1 MKPLDMPEQQKEKY
15 VKVALDK
22 AERLERLINELF
34 EITKYNAHTVIIKK
48 GKCKFTLFDCA
59 GNR

>member
-1 MKPLDMPEQQKEKY
+1 MSF
-15 VKVALDK
+15 
-22 AERLERLINELF
+22 F

-48 GKCKFTLFDCA
+48 ENVRFTLFDCA